1 MISSSNPVSPPVTI
15 GFSKSSVCL
24 KATVSFTIFSLV
36 HYNLS
41 HCTTSRVQN
50 FATASALPFAPHL
63 CFVTNFCRRH
73 SPSLASCLAGLS
85 VTIYSSDI
93 ETAITCQGVYGAKQ
107 NRPDL
112 SPSPPAE
119 MTHQQWPCLP
129 PHLGKVP
136 LVTTFWDGHGNVEF
150 RGLNSIK
157 PSALSSNFILSASLE
172 VKLEFEIYLVS
183 SVSFVGFKRGR
194 GRGGFGVEYAKAEPF
209 VIFPDITLPDR
220 KSISEDKQFNDRFD
234 KFWKTS
240 IYHLGDGPKNKKS
253 HERGSFYDYLVLRPD
268 NFPKELLGDTP
279 RERPVKRA
287 KWTQDADLHKLEVL
301 EKLEAKLKAEGKEEK
316 KEGVGD
322 DEAEE
327 CEGEDSDN
335 GDYDKMKK
343 SIKANCPNVFVQEI
357 EHSPIFPL

>member
-1 MISSSNPVSPPVTI
+1 MFLDTSGDGLARRHHCHYSSISAPLVFCYLVMISSSNPVSPPVTI

-129 PHLGKVP
+129 PHLGKVIVSRIVSPP
-136 LVTTFWDGHGNVEF
+136 LHYVIASPNRRNVPIKHF
-150 RGLNSIK
+150 SRGPYCSSEK
-157 PSALSSNFILSASLE
+157 P
-172 VKLEFEIYLVS
+172 
-183 SVSFVGFKRGR
+183 
-194 GRGGFGVEYAKAEPF
+194 P
-209 VIFPDITLPDR
+209 PT
-220 KSISEDKQFNDRFD
+220 
-234 KFWKTS
+234 
-240 IYHLGDGPKNKKS
+240 
-253 HERGSFYDYLVLRPD
+253 
-268 NFPKELLGDTP
+268 DTP
-279 RERPVKRA
+279 RLSRCSLTLSQIA
-287 KWTQDADLHKLEVL
+287 
-301 EKLEAKLKAEGKEEK
+301 
-316 KEGVGD
+316 
-322 DEAEE
+322 
-327 CEGEDSDN
+327 
-335 GDYDKMKK
+335 
-343 SIKANCPNVFVQEI
+343 
-357 EHSPIFPL
+357 

>member
-1 MISSSNPVSPPVTI
+1 MRSSRFQT
-15 GFSKSSVCL
+15 
-24 KATVSFTIFSLV
+24 
-36 HYNLS
+36 Y
-41 HCTTSRVQN
+41 
-50 FATASALPFAPHL
+50 HL
-63 CFVTNFCRRH
+63 FM
-73 SPSLASCLAGLS
+73 
-85 VTIYSSDI
+85 
-93 ETAITCQGVYGAKQ
+93 AI
-107 NRPDL
+107 
-112 SPSPPAE
+112 
-119 MTHQQWPCLP
+119 
-129 PHLGKVP
+129 
-136 LVTTFWDGHGNVEF
+136 
-150 RGLNSIK
+150 
-157 PSALSSNFILSASLE
+157 
-172 VKLEFEIYLVS
+172 
-183 SVSFVGFKRGR
+183 
-194 GRGGFGVEYAKAEPF
+194 GGFGVEYAKAEPF

-240 IYHLGDGPKNKKS
+240 IYHLGDGSESLDIERFSDMLKPKNKKS

-335 GDYDKMKK
+335 GDYDKNKDFDDDDDDYNEPEDNDSK
-343 SIKANCPNVFVQEI
+343 HHLYTTIIDLQT
-357 EHSPIFPL
+357 